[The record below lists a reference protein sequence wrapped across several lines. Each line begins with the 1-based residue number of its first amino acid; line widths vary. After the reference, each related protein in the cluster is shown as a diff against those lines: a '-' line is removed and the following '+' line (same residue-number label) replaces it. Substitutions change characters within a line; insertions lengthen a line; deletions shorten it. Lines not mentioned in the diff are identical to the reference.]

1 MTPSISAQLEH
12 VLDQLL
18 PLIQRM
24 RNIDWAPTPP
34 ELNSEVATL
43 QALVTAANQNLLLI
57 PMAEAGREVA
67 QRMVDALLE
76 GVARWNN
83 GDRADAA
90 LASAEASH
98 DDAVKL
104 LRRT

>member
-1 MTPSISAQLEH
+1 MTQSISAQLEH

-24 RNIDWAPTPP
+24 RNIDWALTPP
-34 ELNSEVATL
+34 ERNSEVPIL
-43 QALVTAANQNLLLI
+43 HALVTAANQKLHLV
-57 PMAEAGREVA
+57 PMAETGREVA

-90 LASAEASH
+90 LASAQVSH